1 MAPLTFEQSMQKF
14 LADQQKEREQKQKQF
29 EKGQEALKEQQNAL
43 EERITELKNATDDA
57 SVKLREKLDQ
67 QIKSIEKESDE
78 NVNAREREER
88 GANDIRSQQK
98 IALDEQKSALDV
110 MRSSIEANG
119 GVAADSK
126 EFQKQEL
133 KLKLAELDLRKKQAT
148 SRGAKEEIEKER
160 RAAMAKQGSFLQKI
174 AAGIGGMK
182 GLMLEKAKAVGGGL
196 MNILKGT
203 LFAGLF
209 LALAAFFQSPMF
221 GKVIDVLTNTIL
233 PAMVTVGEFF
243 YNIGA
248 RFFKAFEN
256 IQKDFDTA
264 FGEGDQ
270 SFFER
275 VKAFFGMFFEGGI
288 IGIGLAGLT
297 TLVFGFGPLKFLFR
311 TVRGLFRAFRGVGTD
326 VDGLTKDINK
336 QRKRTRGRTKGKFGR
351 LFQAT
356 KSLVTGGKDLAVRG
370 GQKVTSVAKTGVK
383 TAATAAK
390 TTASTVANTGA
401 KAMTGLKAGAKSGAR
416 MLAGAARFIPGAG
429 LAVTAAMG
437 IFDGVSA
444 GVEEFKKSGSIGK
457 AVKEGLAGTVSG
469 LTFGLVDQKTVSGA
483 FDFIGNTFKKGIDKI
498 KSDTMMG
505 VEKMQALLADPVKF
519 DEEIETRKASI
530 KRLQQKIDKG
540 GFRNVGISSADEK
553 AKIRA
558 LQEEINGLRRTQL
571 EQNAKMKSGSGAAP
585 NVNINAPSDNKVTN
599 STSNTTSNNTMIT
612 NSDPIVSMAMGADF

>member
-14 LADQQKEREQKQKQF
+14 LADQQKERDEKQKQF
-29 EKGQEALKEQQNAL
+29 LKGQEALKEQQKAL
-43 EERITELKNATDDA
+43 DERLKELKDSSDDA
-57 SVKLREKLDQ
+57 SQKQIQELKKQ
-67 QIKSIEKESDE
+67 QKAINQAIME
-78 NVNAREREER
+78 NINARRQEVG
-88 GANDIRSQQK
+88 GANEVRSQQK
-98 IALDEQKSALDV
+98 IALDEQKNALDV

-174 AAGIGGMK
+174 AAGIGGMR

-221 GKVIDVLTNTIL
+221 GKIIDVLTNTIL
-233 PAMVTVGEFF
+233 PGLVTVGKFF
-243 YNIGA
+243 MSLGT
-248 RFFKAFEN
+248 RFIDAFSN
-256 IQKDFDTA
+256 IQVEFDKV
-264 FGEGDQ
+264 FGPDKTL
-270 SFFER
+270 SER
-275 VKAFFGMFFEGGI
+275 FDGFLGLFKEGGI
-288 IGIGLAGLT
+288 IALGLASIVLLLKPSLLFGAIKLGIKAFKAALAMAGLGLQDEAADLKKSKGRRGRRGRRRGKLG
-297 TLVFGFGPLKFLFR
+297 TLAEGAKNLFSK
-311 TVRGLFRAFRGVGTD
+311 
-326 VDGLTKDINK
+326 TKD
-336 QRKRTRGRTKGKFGR
+336 
-351 LFQAT
+351 
-356 KSLVTGGKDLAVRG
+356 VAVRG
-370 GQKVTSVAKTGVK
+370 GQKVASGVK

-483 FDFIGNTFKKGIDKI
+483 FDFIGNTFKKGIDRI

-519 DEEIETRKASI
+519 DEEVETRRSQI
-530 KRLQQKIDKG
+530 KRLQEKIDKG

-553 AKIRA
+553 RRIRV
-558 LQEEINGLRRTQL
+558 LQEEINGLRRAQL
-571 EQNAKMKSGSGAAP
+571 EQNAKMKSGSGTAP
-585 NVNINAPSDNKVTN
+585 SVNINAPSDNKVTN
-599 STSNTTSNNTMIT
+599 STSNTTSNNTTIS
-612 NSDPIVSMAMGADF
+612 NPDPIVQMAMT

>member
-14 LADQQKEREQKQKQF
+14 LNDQQKERDDKQKQF
-29 EKGQEALKEQQNAL
+29 LKGQEALQKQQDIL
-43 EERITELKNATDDA
+43 DERLKELKNATEEGSKEQIQELQKQKKA
-57 SVKLREKLDQ
+57 ISQEKM
-67 QIKSIEKESDE
+67 E
-78 NVNAREREER
+78 NIQARRQEVS

-98 IALDEQKSALDV
+98 IALDEQKNALDV

-160 RAAMAKQGSFLQKI
+160 RAAMEKQGSVLQRI

-182 GLMLEKAKAVGGGL
+182 GLMLDKAKAVGGGL

-209 LALAAFFQSPMF
+209 LALASFFQSPMF

-356 KSLVTGGKDLAVRG
+356 KNLVTGGKDLAVRG

-483 FDFIGNTFKKGIDKI
+483 FDFIGDKFKSGFNFLKKQVTG
-498 KSDTMMG
+498 G
-505 VEKMQALLADPVKF
+505 VEKLKKTGIAGDIEARQAEIAKIQADLGKTGRARRAAIGKS
-519 DEEIETRKASI
+519 D
-530 KRLQQKIDKG
+530 
-540 GFRNVGISSADEK
+540 ADEK
-553 AKIRA
+553 QRIIA
-558 LQEEINGLRRTQL
+558 LQQEINGLRRTQL
-571 EQNAKMKSGSGAAP
+571 EQNARMRAEVEGGSAP
-585 NVNINAPSDNKVTN
+585 ININAPSDNKVTN

>member
-1 MAPLTFEQSMQKF
+1 
-14 LADQQKEREQKQKQF
+14 
-29 EKGQEALKEQQNAL
+29 
-43 EERITELKNATDDA
+43 
-57 SVKLREKLDQ
+57 
-67 QIKSIEKESDE
+67 
-78 NVNAREREER
+78 
-88 GANDIRSQQK
+88 
-98 IALDEQKSALDV
+98 
-110 MRSSIEANG
+110 
-119 GVAADSK
+119 
-126 EFQKQEL
+126 
-133 KLKLAELDLRKKQAT
+133 
-148 SRGAKEEIEKER
+148 
-160 RAAMAKQGSFLQKI
+160 
-174 AAGIGGMK
+174 
-182 GLMLEKAKAVGGGL
+182 MLEKAKAVGGGL

-209 LALAAFFQSPMF
+209 LALASFFQSPMF

-233 PAMVTVGEFF
+233 PGLVTVGKFF
-243 YNIGA
+243 FDLGA

-256 IQKDFDTA
+256 IQVEFDKVFSGKTL
-264 FGEGDQ
+264 
-270 SFFER
+270 SER
-275 VKAFFGMFFEGGI
+275 FDGFLGLFKEGGI
-288 IGIGLAGLT
+288 IALGLASIVLLLKPSLLFGAIKLGIKAFKAALAFAGLG
-297 TLVFGFGPLKFLFR
+297 LQDQAADLKKG
-311 TVRGLFRAFRGVGTD
+311 RGRRGGRGGRKGKLGRLADVGRNIFSK
-326 VDGLTKDINK
+326 TKD
-336 QRKRTRGRTKGKFGR
+336 
-351 LFQAT
+351 
-356 KSLVTGGKDLAVRG
+356 VAVKG
-370 GQKVTSVAKTGVK
+370 GQKIASGAK